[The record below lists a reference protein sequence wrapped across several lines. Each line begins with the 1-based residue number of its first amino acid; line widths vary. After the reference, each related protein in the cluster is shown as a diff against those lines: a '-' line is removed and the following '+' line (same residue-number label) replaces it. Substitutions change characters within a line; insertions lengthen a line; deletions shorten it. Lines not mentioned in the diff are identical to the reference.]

1 MMFERLL
8 HLIQSTII
16 KLALPLERHLL
27 RCGCHISKLN
37 VGVINFIMNVDT
49 STNDAYSY
57 LTEEVRE
64 IEIVALLK
72 KIVII
77 M

>member
-1 MMFERLL
+1 
-8 HLIQSTII
+8 
-16 KLALPLERHLL
+16 
-27 RCGCHISKLN
+27 
-37 VGVINFIMNVDT
+37 MNVDT

-57 LTEEVRE
+57 LIEEVRE

-72 KIVII
+72 NIVII

>member
-1 MMFERLL
+1 MGIYAL

-27 RCGCHISKLN
+27 RYGCHISKLKT
-37 VGVINFIMNVDT
+37 GVINFIMNVDT
-49 STNDAYSY
+49 STKNAYSY
-57 LTEEVRE
+57 LTEEVGE
-64 IEIVALLK
+64 SEIVALLQ

>member
-1 MMFERLL
+1 
-8 HLIQSTII
+8 
-16 KLALPLERHLL
+16 
-27 RCGCHISKLN
+27 
-37 VGVINFIMNVDT
+37 MNVDT

-72 KIVII
+72 NIVII